1 MDQKIG
7 LYPAFSE
14 LSISTFVRLPRGV
27 IKENTLKKNQNE
39 RERERERER
48 DVISSQ
54 LKSF

>member
-39 RERERERER
+39 RERERER